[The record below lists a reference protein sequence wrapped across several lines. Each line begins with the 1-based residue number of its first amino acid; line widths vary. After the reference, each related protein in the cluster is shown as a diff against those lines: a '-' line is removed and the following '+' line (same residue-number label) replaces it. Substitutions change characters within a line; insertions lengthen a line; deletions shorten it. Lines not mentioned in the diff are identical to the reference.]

1 MCVWIQKLIVNFISL
16 SLKKKESNDF
26 TFALSCFLNIRL
38 FLSLI
43 SILYESRW
51 YFADSAIYMCAH
63 LVTYIYI
70 CITNDQTEVTTW
82 PSHCRFCLKKRGK
95 KDKTRLSNKIYLP
108 LCHSVRT
115 YSFRFYCLDEHPFV
129 KLTSQVNDIRERKSE
144 RERSHNLLNNNEEED
159 LAK

>member
-1 MCVWIQKLIVNFISL
+1 MPKLNVQVLPPLTTLFSTKDYRTYTIIIERQNKRETLYQILTYTRYIYMCVWIQKLIVNFISL

-70 CITNDQTEVTTW
+70 YVSRMIKQ
-82 PSHCRFCLKKRGK
+82 K
-95 KDKTRLSNKIYLP
+95 LP
-108 LCHSVRT
+108 LDLLTV
-115 YSFRFYCLDEHPFV
+115 DFV
-129 KLTSQVNDIRERKSE
+129 
-144 RERSHNLLNNNEEED
+144 
-159 LAK
+159 